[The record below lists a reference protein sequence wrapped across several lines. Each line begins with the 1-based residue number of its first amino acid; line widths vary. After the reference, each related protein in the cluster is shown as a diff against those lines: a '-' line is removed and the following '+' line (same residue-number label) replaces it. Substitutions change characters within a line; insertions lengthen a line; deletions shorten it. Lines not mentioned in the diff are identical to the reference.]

1 MYVPNRALKFMKHK
15 LKKLKEK
22 QMNLQLC
29 FKNSILSQEHVDKK
43 NQKDIEDF

>member
-22 QMNLQLC
+22 QTNLQLC

-43 NQKDIEDF
+43 NQKDIDF